1 MIIKESEFLDLIEKN
16 QNIIHKVCRIY
27 TDSKEDHADLFQEVL
42 LQLWESYKRFKGESK
57 VTTWMYRVSLYTA
70 ITSLKKRL
78 RATKSKT
85 ELSGDD
91 MVYEMED
98 QFKYEGLHLAIENLD
113 EHEKAI
119 ILLYLDEKPYKEIS
133 EILGITENNV
143 GVKVSRIKK
152 KLKSV
157 LVKV

>member
-1 MIIKESEFLDLIEKN
+1 MIINESEFLDLIEKN

-27 TDSKEDHADLFQEVL
+27 TDSREDHADLFQEVL
-42 LQLWESYKRFKGESK
+42 LQLWQSYKKFKGESK

-70 ITSLKKRL
+70 ITSLKRRL
-78 RATKSKT
+78 RNSKSR
-85 ELSGDD
+85 EDIENHD
-91 MVYEMED
+91 IPYEMED
-98 QFKYEGLHLAIENLD
+98 QFRYEGLNMAIENLD

-133 EILGITENNV
+133 DILGITENHV
-143 GVKVSRIKK
+143 GVKISRIKK

-157 LVKV
+157 LVKI